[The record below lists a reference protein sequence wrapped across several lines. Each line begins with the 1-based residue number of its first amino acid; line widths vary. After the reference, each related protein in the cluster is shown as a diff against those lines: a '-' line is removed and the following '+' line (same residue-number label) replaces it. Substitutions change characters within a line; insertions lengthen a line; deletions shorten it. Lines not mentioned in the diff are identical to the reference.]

1 MKYPIL
7 LLSLL
12 ASVSVWA
19 AEPVDAYINQNV
31 GFNVP
36 GYKYTQS
43 EFPCNVDKMLVE
55 GITKRGAKEG
65 ITIEP
70 VSTVDK
76 IQNGV
81 IPVIAI
87 DIEQMIL
94 GNEKDEQFGTKSDV
108 GLPKLQVMAA
118 VVKGNDMVTAKHT
131 CAIVTLREFTPSSD
145 VLDMGTPGIT
155 YCRAMRKCI
164 RELSK
169 DVVDWA
175 EPQLK

>member
-7 LLSLL
+7 LLSIL

-19 AEPVDAYINQNV
+19 AEPADAYINQNI

-36 GYKYTQS
+36 GYKYAQS

-55 GITKRGAKEG
+55 GITKRGTKEG

-70 VSTVDK
+70 VSTADK

-94 GNEKDEQFGTKSDV
+94 GNEKDAQFGTKSDV

-118 VVKGNDMVTAKHT
+118 VVKGNDIVTAKHT
-131 CAIVTLREFTPSSD
+131 CAIVSLREFTPSSD
-145 VLDMGTPGIT
+145 VLDMGTPGVT
-155 YCRAMRKCI
+155 YCKAMRKCI

-169 DVVDWA
+169 DLVDWA